1 LEVGRGFNYLK
12 GETRNISPQLL
23 LYLVCAGFSIF
34 LLLEGLMVTPPEH
47 FSAANI
53 VAGVLFFVAPWTAF
67 VFMEV
72 KKKDMHHPF
81 AIAYSLLQAFY
92 IYLLTETY
100 ISLWIRDYPITVL
113 LANIWKDAAYLALL
127 VAAGYYSYSAA
138 LCSTFGARFSAK
150 IVNSYSLP
158 IFRDN
163 TCASTHVQHG
173 RPLNNTCRSILTL
186 ACFTATLGIFR
197 I

>member
-53 VAGVLFFVAPWTAF
+53 VAAFLFFVAPWTAF

-72 KKKDMHHPF
+72 KKKGHASPVCD
-81 AIAYSLLQAFY
+81 SLLASPGVL
-92 IYLLTETY
+92 YL
-100 ISLWIRDYPITVL
+100 SLDRNV
-113 LANIWKDAAYLALL
+113 YLSEDS
-127 VAAGYYSYSAA
+127 G
-138 LCSTFGARFSAK
+138 
-150 IVNSYSLP
+150 LP
-158 IFRDN
+158 HH
-163 TCASTHVQHG
+163 SPV
-173 RPLNNTCRSILTL
+173 S
-186 ACFTATLGIFR
+186 
-197 I
+197 